1 MSRRRRSLAWSA
13 VGAAICALA
22 VAGCGGGG
30 GDADTGGAET
40 GNRSIPKAAESSAE
54 ASAKIHEELDY
65 RLAPYEYE
73 GVDETFALPG
83 ENLCTIDGV
92 YTSRNGLEL
101 HGEQRDTLLSPDGN
115 AAVEIGTL
123 QGTQDAPCLKAVA
136 EALGWGG
143 GSKEPKPSGPLTK
156 AEYIRKADA
165 LCKLPNEIADFFI
178 PIESYDEQ
186 AVAQSTNRLPV
197 TQELEGLEALEPPA
211 SLESMAS
218 EYNRLLSAKIPIE
231 DEAVELAAR
240 LGGAQSAGEG
250 VDPADERAF
259 EAVVKRGEAN
269 YRMRHKL
276 AAEIGLKE
284 CANAN

>member
-1 MSRRRRSLAWSA
+1 MAWSA

-30 GDADTGGAET
+30 SDSDTSGAEARS
-40 GNRSIPKAAESSAE
+40 RSIPNATEGSAE
-54 ASAKIHEELDY
+54 ASAKIHKELDY
-65 RLAPYEYE
+65 RLAPYEHA
-73 GVDETFALPG
+73 GADETFALRG
-83 ENLCTIDGV
+83 ENLCTIGGV
-92 YTSRNGLEL
+92 YTSKDDLEL

-115 AAVEIGTL
+115 AAVQVGTL

-143 GSKEPKPSGPLTK
+143 ASKVPKPSGPLKT
-156 AEYIRKADA
+156 AEYIRKADL
-165 LCKLPNEIADFFI
+165 LCKVPNEIADFFI

-186 AVAQSTNRLPV
+186 AVALSTNRLPV

-211 SLESMAS
+211 SVESKAS

-240 LGGAQSAGEG
+240 IGGAQSAGEK
-250 VDPADERAF
+250 VDPADEKAF
-259 EAVVKRGEAN
+259 EAVLRQGEAN

-276 AAEIGLKE
+276 AEEIGLKE